1 MIDLTPEEIALIQER
16 RAAQLKEEKKPT
28 SFFELLKA
36 ARRIS
41 SSTVAHDTVANS
53 ETPVCELQDWETG
66 FIEPSP
72 VPEPV
77 PEPALQVEE
86 LQVEELQV
94 EELQVEELQVEQKAH
109 DWSDEWGDLWDDPL
123 HDTLAN
129 RVQADGKEE
138 PQEEGKEA
146 SSIETEPETSVEQ
159 EDAGEAL
166 LNDAQLAF
174 PMWVLSLQGYEG
186 DEYVDLTTFKEFFAL
201 KARVTAGLKA
211 FKGEPSSIKRLA
223 RQIKK
228 GTLPLRDVPLAFQ
241 VGEVGSKTQQ
251 RLIGSPL
258 LLDLIFESWGQRLRS
273 SQSLPQDQ
281 REQR

>member
-72 VPEPV
+72 LPDPV

-86 LQVEELQV
+86 LR
-94 EELQVEELQVEQKAH
+94 VEELQVEQKAH

-129 RVQADGKEE
+129 RVQAGKGPQEESE

-146 SSIETEPETSVEQ
+146 SSIETEPEVFVEQ

-258 LLDLIFESWGQRLRS
+258 LLDLIFESWGQRIRS